1 MQVEFLT
8 IDNINPHAKVIGPI
22 CVYIHVQLHRLDNKA
37 VNHFNRPY
45 SVTDR
50 L

>member
-1 MQVEFLT
+1 MQVEFST
-8 IDNINPHAKVIGPI
+8 IENINPHAKVIGPI
-22 CVYIHVQLHRLDNKA
+22 CVYIHVQLNKLDKIA

-45 SVTDR
+45 SVTDG